1 MEENV
6 MLKNLQLNP
15 DWERPENYDLQT
27 VDLCDQFSQVEL
39 RLIVGALENFIVD
52 IQKDLDENKYRKT
65 KVFKVKMI
73 MQNIEYVKD
82 KFRENYNMYF

>member
-1 MEENV
+1 

-15 DWERPENYDLQT
+15 DWESPEEFDLQT
-27 VDLCDQFSQVEL
+27 VDLRDQFSQVEL

>member
-1 MEENV
+1 
-6 MLKNLQLNP
+6 MLKNLQLNS
-15 DWERPENYDLQT
+15 DWERPDNYDLRS
-27 VDLCDQFSQVEL
+27 VDLSDQFTQMEL
-39 RLIVGALENFIVD
+39 RLIVGALENLIVD
-52 IQKDLDENKYRKT
+52 IQKDLAENKYRKT